1 MTFFPPCPFDAQNTV
16 RQAIIGDIFPL
27 CTTRKPEGEGPRS
40 QGEKVQEAKKPRG
53 EGPRSHGEKV
63 QEARGRRSNNPGGEG
78 LGTKGEKV
86 QEASS
91 QETKAEALWK
101 PTSFWSGGGGSKS
114 KVQKNRVWSGVFF
127 WTLFQA
133 VPKASEQGGSKA
145 IPLQSVPMDLV
156 CLLPFILFLG
166 QSAGNNYWAEA
177 WAVQAVLLDLV
188 PQRGCEEKVQE
199 NALKIIISAHA
210 RARARSG
217 SFLKKKKKEKVQEDV
232 PPWTC
237 F

>member
-1 MTFFPPCPFDAQNTV
+1 M
-16 RQAIIGDIFPL
+16 
-27 CTTRKPEGEGPRS
+27 
-40 QGEKVQEAKKPRG
+40 
-53 EGPRSHGEKV
+53 
-63 QEARGRRSNNPGGEG
+63 
-78 LGTKGEKV
+78 
-86 QEASS
+86 
-91 QETKAEALWK
+91 
-101 PTSFWSGGGGSKS
+101 
-114 KVQKNRVWSGVFF
+114 FF

-210 RARARSG
+210 RARAQRV
-217 SFLKKKKKEKVQEDV
+217 FFKKEEQGEGPRGRAPLDLLLNDKVYEKFHGSTRQAAATIQINHRIV
-232 PPWTC
+232 QSVGATGGVHKGQGRNQHKLMIYAY
-237 F
+237 